1 MNARDF
7 TQMLQFVPGFG
18 GYSLGGGSGAAS
30 VNGTRSNQV
39 HWRIEGTDNNDLWW
53 NIPAVNQGGVSGIAG
68 TVLPLD
74 AIEQFSFVT
83 SGTPESGRSSGC
95 TVNLAIKSG
104 TNSFHGSAYYF
115 NRNAAVHPAV
125 FLNLPQPRHD
135 QPA

>member
-1 MNARDF
+1 MNTRDF

-39 HWRIEGTDNNDLWW
+39 HWQIEGTDNNDLWW
-53 NIPAVNQGGVSGIAG
+53 NIPAVNQVGVSGIAG
-68 TVLPLD
+68 IVLPLD
-74 AIEQFSFVT
+74 AIEQFSFAT
-83 SGTPESGRSSGC
+83 SGTPESSRSSGG